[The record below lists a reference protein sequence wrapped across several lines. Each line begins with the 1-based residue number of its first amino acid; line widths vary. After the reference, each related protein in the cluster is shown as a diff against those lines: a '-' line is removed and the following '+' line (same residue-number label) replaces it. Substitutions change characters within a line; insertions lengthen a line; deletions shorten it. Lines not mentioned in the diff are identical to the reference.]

1 MKSLLRTGLVTLGLI
16 SVSAFSLHAQEIV
29 IGQYAS
35 LTGSEA
41 TFGINSSNGVALAL
55 EEVNNQGVLGGRKIK
70 IITEDDQSK
79 PGQPSAAV
87 KKLVSS
93 DKVIAVIG
101 EIASSRSLEAAPIC
115 QEAKVPM
122 VSPGATNARVTEV
135 GDYIFRVC
143 FIDPFQGTVMA
154 KFALDNLKAT
164 KVAILTDV
172 RNDYSVGLTQYFK
185 EYFEAHGGKVV
196 SERSCSGGGTDRD
209 FRAQLTSIKTA
220 QPDAIFVPGYYTEA
234 GLIAKQARSLGIK
247 VPLMGGDG
255 WDSPKLSEIGGA
267 AMDGCFFST
276 HFSPQDT
283 NPKVQDFVKKYR
295 EKFNTMPDGMA
306 PLGYDAMMILAD
318 AIKTAGGTDAA
329 KIRDALTQVKDY
341 EGVTGKITI
350 DSKRNANKSAV
361 VLKVNGKR
369 NDYVATIAPWRVGA
383 DR

>member
-1 MKSLLRTGLVTLGLI
+1 MVKSIICIAFGFAI
-16 SVSAFSLHAQEIV
+16 SALYAQDIV
-29 IGQYAS
+29 IGQFAS

-41 TFGINSSNGVALAL
+41 TFGINSSNGVELAK
-55 EEVNNQGVLGGRKIK
+55 EEINDSGGVLGRKIK
-70 IITEDDQSK
+70 VVTEDDQSK
-79 PGQPSAAV
+79 PGQPSSAV
-87 KKLVSS
+87 KKLIAS
-93 DKVIAVIG
+93 DKAIAILG

-115 QEAKVPM
+115 QQAKIPM
-122 VSPGATNARVTEV
+122 VSPGSTNPRVTEV

-154 KFALDNLKAT
+154 KFALDNLKAKT
-164 KVAILTDV
+164 VAILTDV
-172 RNDYSVGLTQYFK
+172 RNDYSVGLTKYFK
-185 EYFEAHGGKVV
+185 EYFTSHGGRVV
-196 SERSCSGGGTDRD
+196 VERSFSGGGTDKD
-209 FRAQLTSIKTA
+209 FRAQLTSIKAA

-247 VPLMGGDG
+247 VPLLGGDG

-283 NPKVQDFVKKYR
+283 SPKVQDFVKRYR
-295 EKFNTMPDGMA
+295 EKYNAMPDGMA

-329 KIRDALTQVKDY
+329 KVRDALTQVKDY

-350 DSKRNANKSAV
+350 DDKRNANKSAV
-361 VLKVNGKR
+361 VLKVNGKQ
-369 NDYVATIAPWRVGA
+369 NDYVATIAP
-383 DR
+383 